1 MLILTRKEG
10 ESLRLGDDI
19 VVTVVGVKGGAVRL
33 GVAAPKHIA
42 VHREEIYERVRQEAE
57 GNVSP
62 VKEKDRQAS

>member
-33 GVAAPKHIA
+33 GIKAPRELA
-42 VHREEIYERVRQEAE
+42 VHREEVYERVQGEAGDQADGEAE
-57 GNVSP
+57 AGS
-62 VKEKDRQAS
+62 